1 MCKDEHCRLTS
12 LGDMFRAGCPL
23 ARMRS
28 HPMQIATPMSRYVRE
43 VRYRTQQLG
52 RIAIAG
58 LLARRYMVWVVVV
71 VSLCASSAHAHSA
84 PGVTAILD
92 EDAAGLHMLR
102 LYQGL
107 VLREGSAWRFV
118 CSQIYGGVGQDLAAS
133 LPGGGAAI
141 AIPTGLVV
149 MKRDG
154 TVGPHPDPE
163 AQRGVVTAFARTAGK
178 LYALRMRPDLLAS
191 DLIEITDR
199 TVRVLWTDTR
209 YWNDIAVGA
218 SSLDLVRFQ
227 QDYIEAL
234 RLSYSG
240 EVLSHQT
247 AVLIDPLEVTV
258 RVVGDVPYY
267 TVKMPGSTSLGRFD
281 QNAWHGVL
289 NAGNSLAGP
298 LPLSDGTVLVA
309 LDGVLSTFAND
320 TATPLRETD
329 FVIGL
334 SHLEDH
340 PYACTTTGLRNVSGS
355 ALGAQLFGLS
365 ELLAPDACLAPEA
378 LRSACELEW
387 QHFQIELLGA
397 NIPVATEDV
406 PARECV
412 GPAAG
417 FAETT
422 PMPIDQ
428 AGSLSS
434 GQAGASQPT
443 SPTSSGCN
451 CCITRRSEHVAER
464 ACAILFAFVLFV
476 RRRSRTR
483 A

>member
-1 MCKDEHCRLTS
+1 M
-12 LGDMFRAGCPL
+12 A
-23 ARMRS
+23 
-28 HPMQIATPMSRYVRE
+28 
-43 VRYRTQQLG
+43 
-52 RIAIAG
+52 
-58 LLARRYMVWVVVV
+58 WVVVV
-71 VSLCASSAHAHSA
+71 ASLGATSVHAHSA

-92 EDAAGLHMLR
+92 EDTAGLHMLR

-141 AIPTGLVV
+141 AIPTGLVI

-178 LYALRMRPDLLAS
+178 LYALRTHADLLAS

-199 TVRVLWTDTR
+199 TVRVLWTDTN

-218 SSLDLVRFQ
+218 SSLALVRYQ
-227 QDYIEAL
+227 QDFIEAL
-234 RLSYSG
+234 RLSFSG
-240 EVLSHQT
+240 EVLSRQT
-247 AVLIDPLEVTV
+247 AIVVDPLEVTV
-258 RVVGDVPYY
+258 RVIADVPYY
-267 TVKMPGSTSLGRFD
+267 TVKTPGSTILGRFD
-281 QNAWHGVL
+281 QNAWHVVL

-298 LPLSDGTVLVA
+298 LELPDGTVLVA
-309 LDGVLSTFAND
+309 LDGMLSTFAND
-320 TATPLRETD
+320 IATPLRETD

-334 SHLEDH
+334 SQLEDH
-340 PYACTTTGLRNVSGS
+340 PYACTRTGLRDVSNS

-387 QHFQIELLGA
+387 QHYQIELLGA
-397 NIPVATEDV
+397 NIPVATEDA
-406 PARECV
+406 PAKECAD
-412 GPAAG
+412 PAAG
-417 FAETT
+417 FAGTA
-422 PMPIDQ
+422 MSADQ

-434 GQAGASQPT
+434 QAGTSSSGQAGAPQQP
-443 SPTSSGCN
+443 SSRTSSGCN
-451 CCITRRSEHVAER
+451 CCIVYRTEHVAGG
-464 ACAILFAFVLFV
+464 ACAMLFAVVLFV
-476 RRRSRTR
+476 RRRHRLR